1 VIELSVVLITKNQEW
16 NAARLIESVLRATAS
31 ISSREIILVDSISTD
46 RTVEIARRYPISIVR
61 LRPNQRLS
69 PAAGRYLG
77 YKRTRGEFVLF
88 LDGDMELL
96 PGWLEQALR
105 FMRGMPNAGVML
117 SSKVIELPP
126 PGPPEPLRPPD
137 IDRTSG
143 PTEVSRAAFVV
154 GGAAL
159 YRRSVLEDVGTFN
172 PYLYSDEEPELYLR
186 IRVAGYRVLQLD
198 FSIVRHYSVSQ
209 ETPSA
214 LLGRRRRNFLL
225 GVGQCLRYHLH
236 TKVFWPYLKE
246 RGSWSV
252 TAALGM
258 IAGAGALLWSL
269 ATRDFVWFGSWTL
282 AVCLLFACAAVRK
295 HSLRRAFYSLFQR
308 TLMVEGLFRGFLI
321 EPLTPDGYPRDVEV
335 IQETSTATLVRSKET
350 TELNVFSSDDGER
363 KESTTASG
371 NRRRSAVGI
380 RSGSVNHSQ

>member
-16 NAARLIESVLRATAS
+16 NTARLIESVLSATAS
-31 ISSREIILVDSISTD
+31 ISSREIILVDSISADKTA
-46 RTVEIARRYPISIVR
+46 EIARRYPISIVR

-69 PAAGRYLG
+69 PAAGRYIG

-96 PGWLEQALR
+96 PGWLEQAIG

-126 PGPPEPLRPPD
+126 PGPPEPLPPPET
-137 IDRTSG
+137 DRTSG

-186 IRVAGYRVLQLD
+186 IRGAGYRVLQLD

-258 IAGAGALLWSL
+258 IAGVGALLWSL
-269 ATRDFVWFGSWTL
+269 VTRDFVWFGSWTL
-282 AVCLLFACAAVRK
+282 ALGLLFAYAAVRK

-308 TLMVEGLFRGFLI
+308 TLMVEGLFRGLLI
-321 EPLTPDGYPRDVEV
+321 EPLTPDSYPRDVEV
-335 IQETSTATLVRSKET
+335 IQEMSSATLVGNT
-350 TELNVFSSDDGER
+350 DFNVFSSRDGE
-363 KESTTASG
+363 KKKSITASAAG
-371 NRRRSAVGI
+371 PAVQSA
-380 RSGSVNHSQ
+380 